1 MSRLSYLWITQSKN
15 TWLSSKLQY
24 VPHPTKNKPM
34 VTPCS
39 TTRTSSPASGGA
51 LPLPPPLATTR
62 WQLLTRSASSSPL
75 LLALTLTLIIVGFSS
90 LSGAEARTFPGEV
103 TKLLALKA
111 ELERRGLGYLL
122 DTWICPP
129 EGEGECDPCGP
140 TAGRGDSW
148 GAWHY
153 IACRQVP
160 PGERAAATSTR
171 QRRRRL
177 AGVDG
182 EEIEE
187 DSYGIIDAA
196 YFASTPGDD
205 VVDGGS
211 ESAGQRRLLST
222 AESEADAIADAEPPS
237 NMLGL
242 VTNIHLSDLAI
253 EGTLES
259 MEKVLCPF
267 RHLRE
272 LDLDGGRLVGPIPDF
287 IGACFPHL
295 LELDLSHNQLSGSVP
310 ADIWRGMPDL
320 EQVKLEDNRLTGT
333 IPGEL
338 ASLGN
343 LRVLWLDKNDLVGSV
358 PAAFGATNAL
368 GKILSLNVEDNP
380 SLCGD
385 IPRGLR
391 VDWRWQLSNQ
401 NGTSRDWFG
410 FCVKDPCG
418 IFADGGTDVGKKP
431 CAPAM
436 TAAMTNDGSWDDSS
450 IAINSGDGQL
460 QQPPSCG
467 KLWDQCGGTVAVT
480 VAVWPEEG
488 GYGVDA
494 NITEII
500 IDVPFDGL
508 QCCRRGLACV
518 EVERNDTEKTSFS
531 QCVNDPNWILPEL
544 KTEVPPEIL
553 REYRE
558 LNDAVEDTSCADAWQ
573 QCGGT
578 ANYLGPQC
586 CKGAAPCVRS
596 SEFYSQCDPSTCAA
610 AWQQCGGYRHEGP
623 QCCREGLECVIHNG
637 GYHQCVVAAT
647 LDESRF
653 ERDSKSSKLRPFEDD
668 ELPALRG
675 NDEEEARPNA
685 WETRGVGGRDKVNG
699 DDQDDQD
706 DEGACVP
713 LWGQCDGFFFEPF
726 LRGPERLPCCG
737 SPGDTKFDDERNMS
751 STKCVMKN
759 DWFSACEACV
769 GTWEQCGG
777 LDYAGGSCCRNAA
790 DACVKVDDFFWQCQ
804 PPP

>member
-1 MSRLSYLWITQSKN
+1 M
-15 TWLSSKLQY
+15 
-24 VPHPTKNKPM
+24 
-34 VTPCS
+34 
-39 TTRTSSPASGGA
+39 
-51 LPLPPPLATTR
+51 
-62 WQLLTRSASSSPL
+62 
-75 LLALTLTLIIVGFSS
+75 GFSS
-90 LSGAEARTFPGEV
+90 LGGAEARTFPGEV

-111 ELERRGLGYLL
+111 ELENRGLGYLL

-160 PGERAAATSTR
+160 PGERAAAAAAR
-171 QRRRRL
+171 LRRRRRRL
-177 AGVDG
+177 AGLDG
-182 EEIEE
+182 ENAGDKNNITT
-187 DSYGIIDAA
+187 IIDAA
-196 YFASTPGDD
+196 AYFEIPGDHD
-205 VVDGGS
+205 DKGGR
-211 ESAGQRRLLST
+211 SAGQKRLLAT
-222 AESEADAIADAEPPS
+222 TESDADRSADEDPS
-237 NMLGL
+237 SNVMGL

-310 ADIWRGMPDL
+310 ADIWRGVPNL
-320 EQVKLEDNRLTGT
+320 EQAKLEDNRLTGT
-333 IPGEL
+333 IPSEL

-380 SLCGD
+380 SMCGD
-385 IPRGLR
+385 LPKDLG

-418 IFADGGTDVGKKP
+418 IFAYGGTNVGKA
-431 CAPAM
+431 CAPDK
-436 TAAMTNDGSWDDSS
+436 TANGGDWWSDDDST
-450 IAINSGDGQL
+450 IAINSDDGR
-460 QQPPSCG
+460 QPQSPSCG

-480 VAVWPEEG
+480 IAVWPEG
-488 GYGVDA
+488 GYGEDTDE
-494 NITEII
+494 NIT
-500 IDVPFDGL
+500 IDVPFDGR
-508 QCCRRGLACV
+508 QCCRRGLSCV
-518 EVERNDTEKTSFS
+518 EVERDDEEKTSFS

-558 LNDAVEDTSCADAWQ
+558 LNSAVEEASCADAWQ
-573 QCGGT
+573 QCGGA

-596 SEFYSQCDPSTCAA
+596 SEFYSQCDPATCAA

-637 GYHQCVVAAT
+637 GYHQCVVTST
-647 LDESRF
+647 LDESRYK
-653 ERDSKSSKLRPFEDD
+653 RDSKSSKLRRFEDD
-668 ELPALRG
+668 ELPPPSG
-675 NDEEEARPNA
+675 NDEETARPNT
-685 WETRGVGGRDKVNG
+685 WEIRGVGDRYKVNG
-699 DDQDDQD
+699 EAED

-713 LWGQCDGFFFEPF
+713 LWSQCDGFFFEPF
-726 LRGPERLPCCG
+726 LRGPARLPCCR
-737 SPGDTKFDDERNMS
+737 SPSGDAKFDDENRNAS
-751 STKCVMKN
+751 STKCVVKN
-759 DWFSACEACV
+759 DWFSACETCV
-769 GTWEQCGG
+769 ETWEQCGG
-777 LDYAGGSCCRNAA
+777 LDYAGGSCCRDDA

-804 PPP
+804 PPDAHL